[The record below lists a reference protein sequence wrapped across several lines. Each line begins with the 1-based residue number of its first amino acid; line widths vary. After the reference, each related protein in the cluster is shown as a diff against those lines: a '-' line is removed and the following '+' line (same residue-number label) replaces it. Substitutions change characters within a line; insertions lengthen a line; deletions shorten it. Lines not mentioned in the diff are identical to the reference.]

1 MTITKYTFFSPN
13 GNDFPVTANADAKL
27 YILLSGIDLTTF
39 ALNDWEKP
47 KEVGLTKT
55 YVNTSVIMAGRY
67 FELKEE
73 LVQLNAAT
81 KNYIHVNIDL
91 TNTINPVSL
100 SVETADNSNTIDINN
115 KSGVYKRVIEVIDT
129 DAGNIVATTQNNQT
143 HIFNAAQITKLTADV
158 ANLVDLEVSDNV
170 VSPNLTVKNKA
181 TINNLTTQNTVQT
194 KNLTVTEKGN
204 IGGQLDAQNLYSRN
218 ATTTFSLIVKG
229 KASERSNS
237 FQTPTTYSTIN
248 GTALPKFTLYK
259 SANVVT
265 CNFAGSI
272 TQGSIPGGGAIV
284 GWIQDNKFK
293 PENTQNFTA
302 FTSNGQRCRFTVDA
316 GGAIRSHESLPKG
329 IEIWDS
335 MQWIVAGTEGGL
347 TH

>member
-13 GNDFPVTANADAKL
+13 GNDFLVTANADAKL

-55 YVNTSVIMAGRY
+55 YVNTSIIMAGRY

-73 LVQLNAAT
+73 LIQLNAAA

-91 TNTINPVSL
+91 TDTINPVSL
-100 SVETADNSNTIDINN
+100 SVETADNSNAIDINN
-115 KSGVYKRVIEVIDT
+115 KSGVYKRAIEVIDT
-129 DAGNIVATTQNNQT
+129 NAGNIVATAKNAQN
-143 HIFNAAQITKLTADV
+143 HLFNAAQITKLIADV
-158 ANLVDLEVSDNV
+158 ANLVNLEVSNSII
-170 VSPNLTVKNKA
+170 SPNLTVNSKA
-181 TINNLTTQNTVQT
+181 TINNLTIQNMLQT
-194 KNLTVTEKGN
+194 KNLTVTEKAN
-204 IGGQLDAQNLYSRN
+204 VGGQLDAQNLYSRN

-237 FQTPTTYSTIN
+237 FQTPTIYSTIN
-248 GTALPKFTLYK
+248 GTALPKFILYK

-272 TQGSIPGGGAIV
+272 TKGSIPGGGAIV

-293 PENTQNFTA
+293 PENTQNFTV

-316 GGAIRSHESLPKG
+316 GGAIRSHELIGKG
-329 IEIWDS
+329 VEIWDS

-347 TH
+347 